1 MYLLIAK
8 LQMVDST
15 DFSDELLPFFSQQK
29 QYLNF

>member
-15 DFSDELLPFFSQQK
+15 DFSDELLPSFSQQK